1 MASKKQRASI
11 AKKENLHIG
20 WFIPV
25 LFIIAVVPLIVFGR
39 VVELDGLEY
48 EAWTGQDTVVDFF
61 SYYKAVYFS
70 VMTYI
75 GFALMIALV
84 WLERITTRDIKY
96 TIPIGIYIVFVAISY
111 LTAED
116 MTVATRGFVEMF
128 QGVFVLIGYGLI
140 ILTVMNM
147 VRNERHVKWL
157 LTAFIA
163 MGSLVF
169 LLGVSQFFEFDFFRS
184 DFGKHLILPA
194 DLQHI
199 ADDLEFRFGANTI
212 YATMYNTNFVGSFG
226 ALMVPLA
233 IALFFYLEKPKHV
246 AWAGVFVGMMV
257 FVAFGSNSRAGL
269 VGLSVGSIIMVLFL
283 RGILLQ
289 NPKKFATVVALIIS
303 IGLVVDLTG
312 DGTLTHQITRLNPF
326 TEAERISDDRDD
338 ELDEIERELRQVK
351 FESIDID
358 GYQIDL
364 KTTRENVRITF
375 DEGSLAF
382 YDLDDNSISANV
394 EDDDTITFPEDEA
407 VDQQFDITLNRNS
420 GTFSVSGEYHRDFD
434 ILYAHEE
441 GLRYMRGSKPVIP
454 VTAPAPSIMDGYGQ
468 FGSSRGYIWSRSIGM
483 LPDTLAIGHGPGMYA
498 IEFPQNDFVG
508 RMNEDVFSGN
518 QIVDKP
524 HNMYLQI
531 GVETGMISLIALL
544 SVFAMY
550 LFDSFKLFF
559 KRSYTTLFDYM
570 GVGAVTA
577 VTAYLGAGFF
587 NDQIISVAPLFYVL
601 VGLGIAINAIIRRY
615 DSLKIKDSK

>member
-1 MASKKQRASI
+1 MASKKRRTPAY
-11 AKKENLHIG
+11 KKENLHIG

-25 LFIIAVVPLIVFGR
+25 LFIIGIVPLIVFGR
-39 VVELDGLEY
+39 VVELGET
-48 EAWTGQDTVVDFF
+48 EAAAWTGQDTVVDFF

-75 GFALMIALV
+75 GFALMLALV
-84 WLERITTRDIKY
+84 WFNRITTRHIKF
-96 TIPIGIYIVFVAISY
+96 TVPIGIYVVFVGLSY
-111 LTAED
+111 LVADDTQ
-116 MTVATRGFVEMF
+116 VATRGFVEMF
-128 QGVFVLIGYGLI
+128 QGVFVLIAYGLI

-147 VRNERHVKWL
+147 VRNEKHVKWL

-163 MGSLVF
+163 MGSVVF

-184 DFGKHLILPA
+184 EFGKRLILPV
-194 DLQHI
+194 DLHHI

-233 IALFFYLEKPKHV
+233 IALFFYTEKRKHV
-246 AWAGVFVGMMV
+246 IWSGVFVAMMV

-269 VGLSVGSIIMVLFL
+269 VGLSVGSLIMILFL
-283 RGILLQ
+283 RGILIK
-289 NPKKFATVVALIIS
+289 NPKKFATVALLIVS

-312 DGTLTHQITRLNPF
+312 DGTLTNQITRLNPF
-326 TEAERISDDRDD
+326 TEAERISDDPDEDLDD
-338 ELDEIERELRQVK
+338 LERELRAVQFEDIKVEGFQV
-351 FESIDID
+351 
-358 GYQIDL
+358 DL
-364 KTTRENVRITF
+364 KTTRENLRVTF

-382 YDLDDNSISANV
+382 YDLDDNSITANV
-394 EDDDTITFPEDEA
+394 EDDDTITFPEDES
-407 VDQQFDITLNRNS
+407 VDQQFDITLNRDD
-420 GTFSVSGEYHRDFD
+420 GTFTVSGEYHRDFD
-434 ILYAHEE
+434 ITYTHED
-441 GLRYMRGSKPVIP
+441 GLRYIRGGRAVEP

-483 LPDTLAIGHGPGMYA
+483 LPDTLALGHGPGMYA

-531 GVETGMISLIALL
+531 GIETGMVSLIALL

-550 LFDSFKLFF
+550 LFDSLKLFF
-559 KRSYTTLFDYM
+559 KREYKTLLDYT
-570 GVGAVTA
+570 GVGTTTA
-577 VTAYLGAGFF
+577 VTAYLGAGIF
-587 NDQIISVAPLFYVL
+587 NDQIISVAPLFYVI
-601 VGLGIAINAIIRRY
+601 VGLGIAINAIIKRQ
-615 DSLKIKDSK
+615 DSIAVKDK